1 MELSF
6 KNQESQTRVKK
17 NEKFLNESQREF
29 TFLSWNIGYAG
40 LGKEMDFFY
49 DGGGKV
55 RPSKEQFENYLSG
68 IKKTLKENNK
78 VDFIFLQEVD
88 ISSKRSYY
96 VDECYGY

>member
-49 DGGGKV
+49 DE
-55 RPSKEQFENYLSG
+55 S
-68 IKKTLKENNK
+68 LKNSPPKHTNCL
-78 VDFIFLQEVD
+78 ID
-88 ISSKRSYY
+88 ISIKQKL
-96 VDECYGY
+96 VLEVK